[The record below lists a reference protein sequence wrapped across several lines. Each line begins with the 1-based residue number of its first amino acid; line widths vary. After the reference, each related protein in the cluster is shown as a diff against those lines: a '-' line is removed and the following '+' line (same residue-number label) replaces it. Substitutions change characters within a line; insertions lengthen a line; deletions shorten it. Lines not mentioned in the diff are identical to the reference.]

1 MRLFTAIDLSPDIL
15 IRLERLTASLRPEA
29 LIKWSPLDNL
39 HITTKFIGEWEEERL
54 PELEDALRK
63 VSPRKHFYLEIR
75 ELGWFPDVHSPR
87 VLWAGVHCAGD
98 LQALATNTDEV
109 LAAIGI
115 ASDARPF
122 SPHLTL
128 ARIRRPTPLHSLRE
142 RVEQLKS
149 AVIGDFEVSKFS
161 LFQSEPG
168 TNASVY
174 RRRSEFS
181 FESIS
186 AAVSSSQ

>member
-39 HITTKFIGEWEEERL
+39 HITTKFIGEWPGERL

-63 VSPRKHFYLEIR
+63 VSPRERFKLEIR
-75 ELGWFPDVHSPR
+75 ELGWFPDVRSPR
-87 VLWAGVHCAGD
+87 VLWAGVHCGGS
-98 LQALATNTDEV
+98 LQALAQETNEV
-109 LAAIGI
+109 LAALGI
-115 ASDARPF
+115 AQETRAF

-128 ARIRRPTPLHSLRE
+128 ARIRRPTPLENLRG

-149 AVIGDFEVSKFS
+149 ALIGELEVSEFS
-161 LFQSEPG
+161 LLQSEPG

-174 RRRSEFS
+174 RRLSQFQ
-181 FESIS
+181 FEALSSTASIS
-186 AAVSSSQ
+186 K